1 MLVVRRVSII
11 IPTFNRKEVLVKAI
25 RAHLAQS
32 AIDEIREMFVVDD
45 GSTDGTDRAVSLLAA
60 EAPFALRRLY
70 QANRGQAAARNLGIS
85 QATGEI
91 ILFADDD
98 IIPAVDLL
106 AEHLRWHD
114 RHSGPRV
121 AVLGFVDWSPE
132 VRPTPF
138 MRWLGLDGPLFAYAH
153 FAGKTEV
160 DFRAFYTCN
169 LSLKTALLRAT
180 GAFDEDFEGY
190 GFEDAELGYRL
201 QKNGM
206 RLLYNR
212 AAVAYHY
219 KRVTFADACRR
230 AQQVTRALRILEQKE
245 AGKSLLELEARD
257 GKRARP
263 SRFPQR
269 WSASVP
275 RPLRKLVLTPFKL
288 LIDTQFPLPW
298 YVYRRL
304 YADATSNI
312 ARPKPSEYEASGS
325 SAIPR

>member
-1 MLVVRRVSII
+1 VAKRVSVV
-11 IPTFNRKEVLVKAI
+11 IPTFNRSNILTKALS
-25 RAHLAQS
+25 AHLAQS
-32 AIDEIREMFVVDD
+32 AVDEMKEILVIDD
-45 GSTDGTDRAVSLLAA
+45 GSSDETGARVANLAGKSRV
-60 EAPFALRRLY
+60 PIRYWR
-70 QANRGQAAARNLGIS
+70 QPNRGQAAARNLGIRE
-85 QATGEI
+85 ATGEI

-98 IIPAVDLL
+98 IIPAADLL

-114 RHSGPRV
+114 RHPERCA
-121 AVLGFVDWSPE
+121 AVLGFVEWSPE

-153 FAGKTEV
+153 FAGKIEL

-169 LSLKTALLRAT
+169 LSLKTKLLRAT

-219 KRVTFADACRR
+219 KRVMFVDACRR
-230 AQQVTRALRILEQKE
+230 AEQVTRALRILEQKE
-245 AGKSLLELEARD
+245 AGKSLLELETKDRKPAPR
-257 GKRARP
+257 GFAHRQLAALLRP
-263 SRFPQR
+263 F
-269 WSASVP
+269 
-275 RPLRKLVLTPFKL
+275 RKVVLAPFKL
-288 LIDTQFPLPW
+288 LVDSQIPLPW

-304 YADATSNI
+304 YVDATSNI
-312 ARPKPSEYEASGS
+312 TRPKPDECEASGS
-325 SAIPR
+325 SVN